1 MKSSGMKLFLLI
13 LIMLGLWF
21 ISCFGIGTDSK
32 TLSVWNI
39 ARGLD
44 LNGGVYI
51 VYEAEDGVNPT
62 ADEMDAAVSM
72 IRERLDRRNWTEA
85 EVSKEGSRRIRLEIP
100 GIDNPEEA
108 IAQIGQTAELM
119 FVDSDGQGV
128 VEGKDVANAV
138 RAYQNDQMGTQQVVV
153 SLEFNAEGTQK
164 FAEAT
169 KNNIGKPIYILMDGT
184 IISMPNVNEQIT
196 GGKAVISGSFSDD
209 EAKELAEL
217 IKAGSLPFKLNILEY
232 NTVGATL
239 GANAL
244 STSLIGGSI
253 GILLVIIFMLIYYKV
268 PGLAA
273 SLALLIYIPTEL
285 ILINALN
292 VTLTLPGIAGVVL
305 SVGMAVDANVI
316 IFERI
321 KEEVKSGKTLRL
333 SINNGFSRAF
343 SAIIDANVT
352 TLIAGLVLLW
362 LGTGA
367 IKGFAIT
374 LMLGIVISMFTAIV
388 ITRFIIKNM
397 VGAGLKNP
405 KLYAGK

>member
-1 MKSSGMKLFLLI
+1 MKSSGMKLFI
-13 LIMLGLWF
+13 LIVVMLGLWA
-21 ISCFGIGTDSK
+21 IAYFGIGSDAK

-51 VYEAEDGVNPT
+51 VYEAEEGVNPSSE
-62 ADEMDAAVSM
+62 EMDAAVSM

-85 EVSKEGSRRIRLEIP
+85 EVSKEGNRRIRLEIP

-108 IAQIGQTAELM
+108 IEEIGQTAELFFM
-119 FVDSDGQGV
+119 DSNGQIV
-128 VEGKDVANAV
+128 VEGKDVANATK
-138 RAYQNDQMGTQQVVV
+138 AYQADSMGNQQIVV

-164 FAEAT
+164 FSEAT
-169 KNNIGKPIYILMDGT
+169 KNNVGKPIYIMMDNT
-184 IISMPNVNEQIT
+184 IISAPNVNEQIT
-196 GGKAVISGSFSDD
+196 GGKAVITGDFDD
-209 EAKELAEL
+209 AEAKELAEL

-244 STSLIGGSI
+244 STSLIGGTL
-253 GILLVIIFMLIYYKV
+253 GIILVFAFMLIYYKI
-268 PGLAA
+268 PGIAA
-273 SLALLIYIPTEL
+273 ILALLIYIPLDL
-285 ILINALN
+285 ILINALD

-321 KEEVKSGKTLRL
+321 REELKAGKTLKL
-333 SINNGFSRAF
+333 SVNNGFSRAF
-343 SAIIDANVT
+343 SAIIDANIT
-352 TLIAGLVLLW
+352 TIIAGAVLFW
-362 LGTGA
+362 LGTGP

-374 LMLGIVISMFTAIV
+374 LILGIVISMITAIV
-388 ITRFIIKNM
+388 ITRFILTNM
-397 VGAGLKNP
+397 INAGIKNP
-405 KLYAGK
+405 KFYSGR